1 MNLKLIYRELENE
14 PNYRKKQI
22 EKAIFCDLV
31 ENWSEVTTLP
41 KELREKLDKKSPL
54 KIDGEIF
61 KSQNSDSSKA
71 IIRLEDG
78 KKIETVLMSHK
89 DGHNTVCVSSQVGCP
104 LGCKFC
110 ATGQNGFERNL
121 VYLEIIEQVLFFARY
136 LKHEN
141 EKVGNVV
148 FMGMG
153 EPFLNYENVWK
164 AIRFLNDEAYFNIGA
179 RRISIS
185 TIGVTEGIRKMAKE
199 DSGVN
204 LAVSLHATN
213 DELRTELV
221 PSNKKYNI
229 SRILEAVD
237 FYIERTNRKV
247 MFEYLLIK
255 DVNSSMGDARELA
268 KLMNKKLYMV
278 NLIPYNPTDKFK
290 PPTIDDIR
298 KFKNILEKSKINV
311 TERQRFGQDIKGA
324 CGQLV
329 SNKK

>member
-1 MNLKLIYRELENE
+1 
-14 PNYRKKQI
+14 
-22 EKAIFCDLV
+22 
-31 ENWSEVTTLP
+31 
-41 KELREKLDKKSPL
+41 
-54 KIDGEIF
+54 
-61 KSQNSDSSKA
+61 
-71 IIRLEDG
+71 
-78 KKIETVLMSHK
+78 
-89 DGHNTVCVSSQVGCP
+89 
-104 LGCKFC
+104 
-110 ATGQNGFERNL
+110 
-121 VYLEIIEQVLFFARY
+121 
-136 LKHEN
+136 
-141 EKVGNVV
+141 VGNVV

-164 AIRFLNDEAYFNIGA
+164 AIRFLNDETYFNIGA

-185 TIGVTEGIRKMAKE
+185 TIGITEGIRKMAKE

-204 LAVSLHATN
+204 LAISLHAPN
-213 DELRTELV
+213 DELRTRLV

-255 DVNSSMGDARELA
+255 DVNSSIGDARELA
-268 KLMNKKLYMV
+268 KLMDKKLYMV

-290 PPTIDDIR
+290 PPTSEDIR
-298 KFKNILEKSKINV
+298 KFKNILEKNKINV

-329 SNKK
+329 SSRK